1 LQRKVLTLL
10 SLALVAALF
19 AALVVRLTKSD
30 PGPGFVSAV
39 QAGSKPAAPQFDLA
53 VIWPHKETW
62 PAQLRPHV
70 DRGKVSVQDLRG
82 FPTVIN
88 FWASWCTAC
97 GSEAK
102 RLAAAAR
109 LDRGR
114 VVFVG
119 VDVNDLGSE
128 AQRFLQRHS
137 LNYVALRSHGSA
149 VYDAYGLIGLPET
162 YYLDAKGRVVAQTIG
177 ELTAPKLAAGIARAE
192 SD

>member
-1 LQRKVLTLL
+1 LTLL

-19 AALVVRLTKSD
+19 AALVVRLTEND

-39 QAGSKPAAPQFDLA
+39 QAGSKPTAPQFDLA

-62 PAQLRPHV
+62 PAPLRPDV
-70 DRGKVSVQDLRG
+70 DRGTVSVQDLRG
-82 FPTVIN
+82 FPTVVN

-97 GSEAK
+97 GSEAR

-109 LDRGR
+109 ADRGR

-128 AQRFLQRHS
+128 AHRFLQRHR
-137 LNYVALRSHGSA
+137 LNYVALRSQGSA

-162 YYLDAKGRVVAQTIG
+162 YYLNAKGLVVAQTIG
-177 ELTAPKLAAGIARAE
+177 ELTARKLAAGIALAE
-192 SD
+192 RD